1 MFPDVHRFTDIAGG
15 TGLDWTP
22 ELVPFFIG
30 ILIVLVVGGLVWANI
45 WAYQTWAQVGAQQEV
60 VYRKRFFCPVKGK
73 EVKVGFLARLWEP
86 KNLLG
91 VVECSA
97 FKQGEPMDCDRSC
110 LRLPQAREARPLF
123 PPPFFPGPFP
133 FL

>member
-1 MFPDVHRFTDIAGG
+1 MFPDVHRFGDILTRA
-15 TGLDWTP
+15 GLDLTP
-22 ELVPFFIG
+22 ELALFFIG
-30 ILIVLVVGGLVWANI
+30 MIIVLALGALVWADVR
-45 WAYQTWAQVGAQQEV
+45 ASQAWAQAEAQREV
-60 VYRKRFFCPVKGK
+60 VYRKRFFCPVKGR
-73 EVKVGFLARLWEP
+73 EVKVGSLARLWEP
-86 KNLLG
+86 ENLLG

-97 FKQGEPMDCDRSC
+97 FKRGETIDCDKSC